1 VDVNHELRMTLNS
14 GLNEV
19 VEDMNNITR
28 ALTELSGFDVHS
40 HVVQA
45 HAGRGT
51 GNGDSLAANAEDLIN
66 EVFGNNNDNDVN
78 NHVDYADE
86 RSEFRNGD
94 ESTDVFL
101 YALESNRLVE
111 TDRMIRSL
119 SGQLM
124 KAKKDLSPHNLVEV
138 RAGKSFQS
146 VYLNRK

>member
-1 VDVNHELRMTLNS
+1 MVTCYLHILQ
-14 GLNEV
+14 
-19 VEDMNNITR
+19 
-28 ALTELSGFDVHS
+28 ALTHLSGFEVHS

-45 HAGRGT
+45 HAGRS
-51 GNGDSLAANAEDLIN
+51 DDLLN
-66 EVFGNNNDNDVN
+66 EVFGGGGEREKDNELHN
-78 NHVDYADE
+78 
-86 RSEFRNGD
+86 D

-138 RAGKSFQS
+138 RAGSYVLSPDSALSAGKMGSLEMVLLGLACAVFFGALIAVVTVCS
-146 VYLNRK
+146 LRYKR